1 MEIVGFLGQGEGGS
15 VGEEGQQLL
24 EKIVRWRWLIGVLH
38 GFSLLSTAERR
49 VKYPPTSVRV
59 STSHSEIQASLIV

>member
-15 VGEEGQQLL
+15 VGQEGQQLL

-38 GFSLLSTAERR
+38 GFSLLSTTEREFNNYVNISAEKNAE
-49 VKYPPTSVRV
+49 VF
-59 STSHSEIQASLIV
+59 ASFWS